1 MSNFLI
7 FGVFQMIFMSF
18 RPVFTDRGSNVCV
31 YISVCYFM
39 YRYSGA
45 NIYLYLV
52 LPDFKD
58 RVDNII
64 CVCFGKN
71 EAFINTMRD
80 SFENFINVRQNK
92 PAEYIGKLISS

>member
-1 MSNFLI
+1 MQAGL
-7 FGVFQMIFMSF
+7 SF
-18 RPVFTDRGSNVCV
+18 ARSLYHIVGNLMHWLNYNMNVCV
-31 YISVCYFM
+31 YINVCYFM
-39 YRYSGA
+39 YRCSVT
-45 NIYLYLV
+45 NIYLYLI

-92 PAEYIGKLISS
+92 PAEYIGKLLPS